1 MMNKKVMASV
11 LALSLAG
18 LAVAAQAPQID
29 NARVDSMVKQVL
41 QQAGQ
46 NPQMQGQVNGETIRA
61 QVIKELQTVEVLKA
75 EALKAGLDKDAT
87 VQNELKNLEAQF
99 YAAKYS
105 EHLEKTVQV
114 DETEARRTYDAMAKM
129 VQIQQVSFKTAAEAK
144 EAQNLLLKG
153 LSFADLMK
161 RYPNEEQKFN
171 QFVAPQQ
178 LPPPFATALGNMVR
192 GDVTH
197 EPVELNGQFYLIKLA
212 AEQRNPEMPP
222 FEQVK
227 EQVLQQAKQQ
237 KVQEQI
243 RKLLKDNGIE

>member
-1 MMNKKVMASV
+1 
-11 LALSLAG
+11 
-18 LAVAAQAPQID
+18 
-29 NARVDSMVKQVL
+29 
-41 QQAGQ
+41 
-46 NPQMQGQVNGETIRA
+46 
-61 QVIKELQTVEVLKA
+61 
-75 EALKAGLDKDAT
+75 
-87 VQNELKNLEAQF
+87 
-99 YAAKYS
+99 
-105 EHLEKTVQV
+105 
-114 DETEARRTYDAMAKM
+114 MAKM

-227 EQVLQQAKQQ
+227 DQVLQQAKQQ